1 MQAIILAGGEGK
13 GIRPLTN
20 TIPKPML
27 PIMNKPLLCHTI
39 ELLKKHQIHDI
50 IITLCYKGDDI
61 RAYFGDGSRF
71 GVNIK
76 YFIENEPL
84 GTAGCIKSAES
95 LINDS
100 FFVIS
105 GDVITDI
112 DLSQALSFHKQNR
125 ADATILL
132 TTSENP
138 TEYTSVLTSED
149 NRVMQVCENP
159 DWDEVC
165 TDMVNTG
172 IYIIEPKIL
181 SLIPPFCPYDLSK
194 DLMMQMLNSGLSVCG
209 FKTTGYWCDIG
220 SAQAYRKCHRDIF
233 EQKVN
238 LNVDDSI
245 LKSGVLIGKNCKIS
259 ASAEILPYCVLGD
272 ECTVGDNVSLK
283 DCIIWSGSKV
293 DSNTRL
299 HDSII
304 ATQNSVFKRQQA
316 IYDRLNSYKISGQM
330 HTSITPDFSAKLCAA
345 FASALDKNSA
355 VVLNVPDVAECMS
368 IKFAMLSGLIAAGV
382 KVYNLCGIN
391 DRGAAKF
398 AARHLHAGGAINVS
412 VEKDVVLIE
421 LLDAGGAPISKS
433 VLKQISDALKT
444 EEISYVLP
452 EKTQMP
458 VNVNDISDY
467 YLKDV
472 VAYTS
477 YRRLNFSVGICTDSD
492 ALCETLKKLGSLLG
506 IKFLFTNKS
515 SLLSDMI
522 KNNSLDFAITISQD
536 GSCVLTDDSNNMMDK
551 DTYWALVTLI
561 CGSAIKGS
569 SVYVP
574 TDCCEV
580 ADSIAK
586 ALGCSIIRIKEH
598 KIEAHL
604 LAQNTPAS
612 RLEYALCCDPVRAV
626 VRICEFL
633 YLNGCALSEV
643 LAVIPKIY
651 KISRSIDCPDN
662 KKGEAMRKL
671 FESGQMTQFEAEGGI
686 SLRTKD
692 GRVLVIPDVSA
703 HKIRI
708 ISENKNAQFAIEA
721 AEEFCCKIE
730 RLIKNI

>member
-1 MQAIILAGGEGK
+1 MQAIILAGGEGR

-20 TIPKPML
+20 TVPKPML
-27 PIMNKPLLCHTI
+27 PVMNKPLLCYTI
-39 ELLKKHQIHDI
+39 KLLKKHGIRDI
-50 IITLCYKGDDI
+50 LITLCYRGDDI

-84 GTAGCIKSAES
+84 GTAGSIKSAES
-95 LINDS
+95 LITDT
-100 FFVIS
+100 FLVIS
-105 GDVITDI
+105 GDIITDI
-112 DLSQALSFHKQNR
+112 DLGHALSFHKQNR
-125 ADATILL
+125 ADASILL
-132 TTSENP
+132 TSSENP
-138 TEYTSVLTSED
+138 TEYAAVVTSED
-149 NRVMQVCENP
+149 NRVMQLCENP

-165 TDMVNTG
+165 TDMINTG

-194 DLMMQMLNSGLSVCG
+194 DLLGQMLNSGLSVYG
-209 FKTTGYWCDIG
+209 FKADGYWCDIG

-233 EQKVN
+233 EQKIN
-238 LNVDDSI
+238 LGIDENA
-245 LKSGVLIGKNCKIS
+245 LKSGVLTGKNCKIS

-283 DCIIWSGSKV
+283 DCIIWSGSKI
-293 DSNTRL
+293 DNNTRL

-304 ATQNSVFKRQQA
+304 ATQNPVFYKQKA
-316 IYDRLNSYKISGQM
+316 ISDKLNSYKITGQM
-330 HTSITPDFSAKLCAA
+330 HTDITPDFSAKLCAA

-355 VVLNVPDVAECMS
+355 VVLNFPDISECMS
-368 IKFAMLSGLIAAGV
+368 LKFAMLSGLIAAGA

-398 AARHLHAGGAINVS
+398 AVRHLHAGGAISVS
-412 VEKDVVLIE
+412 IQKDVILIE
-421 LLDAGGAPISKS
+421 LLDSGGAPISKS
-433 VLKQISDALKT
+433 VLKEISGALKN
-444 EEISYVLP
+444 EDICYVLP

-458 VNVNDISDY
+458 INVNDISDY

-492 ALCETLKKLGSLLG
+492 ALCETFKKLGSLLG

-515 SLLSDMI
+515 SLLSDII
-522 KNNSLDFAITISQD
+522 KNNSLDFAITIEQD
-536 GSCVLTDDSNNMMDK
+536 GSCVLTDDSLNEMDK

-561 CGSAIKGS
+561 CGSAVKGS
-569 SVYVP
+569 AIYVP
-574 TDCCEV
+574 KDVSEA

-586 ALGCSIIRIKEH
+586 ALGCSIIRIKEN
-598 KIEAHL
+598 KIEAQL

-633 YLNGCALSEV
+633 YLNDCALSEV
-643 LAVIPKIY
+643 LAIIPKIY

-671 FESGQMTQFEAEGGI
+671 FESEQSTQFEADGGI

-692 GRVLVIPDVSA
+692 GRVLAIPDISA

-708 ISENKNAQFAIEA
+708 ISESKNAQFAIEA
-721 AEEFCCKIE
+721 ADELCYKIE
-730 RLIKNI
+730 KLIN

>member
-20 TIPKPML
+20 TVPKPML
-27 PIMNKPLLCHTI
+27 PVMNKPLLCHAI
-39 ELLKKHQIHDI
+39 ELLKKHGICDI
-50 IITLCYKGDDI
+50 LITLCYKGDDI
-61 RAYFGDGSRF
+61 RAHFGDGSRF

-84 GTAGCIKSAES
+84 GTAGSIKSAES
-95 LINDS
+95 LISDS

-112 DLSQALSFHKQNR
+112 DLSRALSFHKQNR

-132 TTSENP
+132 TSSEKP
-138 TEYTSVLTSED
+138 TEYSAVITSED
-149 NRVMQVCENP
+149 NRVMHMCENP

-165 TDMVNTG
+165 TDMINTG

-194 DLMMQMLNSGLSVCG
+194 DLIGQMLNTGLAVFG
-209 FKTTGYWCDIG
+209 YKADGYWCDIG

-233 EQKVN
+233 EHKVN
-238 LNVDDSI
+238 LGIDENV
-245 LKSGVLIGKNCKIS
+245 LKSGVLAGKNCKIS

-283 DCIIWSGSKV
+283 DCIIWSGSKI
-293 DSNTRL
+293 DNNTRL

-304 ATQNSVFKRQQA
+304 ATQNPVFNKQKA
-316 IYDRLNSYKISGQM
+316 ISDKLNSYKITGQM
-330 HTSITPDFSAKLCAA
+330 HTDITPDFSAKLCAA
-345 FASALDKNSA
+345 FASALDKNYA
-355 VVLNVPDVAECMS
+355 VVLNFPDIPEYMS
-368 IKFAMLSGLIAAGV
+368 LKFAMLSGLIATGT

-391 DRGAAKF
+391 DRVAAKF
-398 AARHLHAGGAINVS
+398 AVRHLHTGGAVNVS
-412 VEKDVVLIE
+412 VQKDIISIE
-421 LLDAGGAPISKS
+421 LLDSGGAPISKHI
-433 VLKQISDALKT
+433 LKEISDTLKN
-444 EEISYVLP
+444 EDISYVLP
-452 EKTQMP
+452 EKTQIP
-458 VNVNDISDY
+458 INVNDISDY

-477 YRRLNFSVGICTDSD
+477 YRRLNFSVGICTDTD
-492 ALCETLKKLGSLLG
+492 ALCETFKKLGSLLG
-506 IKFLFTNKS
+506 IKFLFTNRS

-522 KNNSLDFAITISQD
+522 KNNSLDFAIAIDLD
-536 GSCVLTDDSNNMMDK
+536 GHCVLTDDSLNEIDK

-561 CGSAIKGS
+561 CGSAVKGS
-569 SVYVP
+569 AVYVP
-574 TDCCEV
+574 TDSCEA

-586 ALGCSIIRIKEH
+586 ALGCSIIRIKEN

-633 YLNGCALSEV
+633 YLNDCALSEV

-651 KISRSIDCPDN
+651 KICQSIDCPDS

-671 FESGQMTQFEAEGGI
+671 FESEQGAQFEADGGI

-692 GRVLVIPDVSA
+692 GRVLVIPDISA

-708 ISENKNAQFAIEA
+708 ISENKNVQFATEA
-721 AEEFCCKIE
+721 AEEFYCKIE
-730 RLIKNI
+730 KLIKNI